1 MTTVVLVALALLAY
15 TYVGYPVAIGLLARL
30 LPWRPRTGP
39 VAEDAALPK
48 VTVCLPVYNGT
59 AYLPAK
65 IESLLAQDYPA
76 DKIEILVA
84 CDGCTDGTVELG
96 EKLAAA
102 PAAAGRIRVVDLR
115 ERRGKPTALNN
126 LSAMATGEL
135 LLLND
140 LRQPLSRDA
149 IRALARALEDPDVGC
164 ATGNLLLAGGAPS
177 GVYWRYENWI
187 RVQESRYR
195 GMVGMT
201 GPIAMMRRA
210 DFRPL
215 PEDIVLDDVWIPMQ
229 LGLQGKR
236 VAFVTEA
243 HAYDTA
249 FEDDREFKR
258 KARTLA
264 GNYQLFARMPELL
277 SPLSNRIWFETLSH
291 KICRLVAPWAL
302 LLLAGA
308 SVAGALGGSVPLALL
323 AAGQAAFYAAAAVG
337 PRAGRLTGVARTF
350 VVLNAA
356 ALAGLA
362 RHLTGRQRITW

>member
-1 MTTVVLVALALLAY
+1 MTTAVLVALALLAY
-15 TYVGYPVAIGLLARL
+15 TYVGYPAAIGLLARL
-30 LPWRPRTGP
+30 SPWRPRTGP
-39 VAEDAALPK
+39 EAEDSALPK
-48 VTVCLPVYNGT
+48 VTVCLPVFNGVP
-59 AYLPAK
+59 YLPKK

-76 DKIEILVA
+76 DKIEILIA
-84 CDGCTDGTVELG
+84 CDGCTDGTVALAE
-96 EKLAAA
+96 ELAAA
-102 PAAAGRIRVVDLR
+102 PSAPGRLRVVDLR
-115 ERRGKPTALNN
+115 ERRGKPTALNK
-126 LSAMATGEL
+126 MAGMAQGEL

-140 LRQPLSRDA
+140 LRQPLSTNA
-149 IRALARALEDPDVGC
+149 IRAMARALEDPDVGC

-187 RVQESRYR
+187 RVQESRFR
-195 GMVGMT
+195 GTVGMT

-229 LGLQGKR
+229 LGLEGKR

-264 GNYQLFARMPELL
+264 GNYQLFARMPGLL
-277 SPLSNRIWFETLSH
+277 SPVSNRIWFETISH

-302 LLLAGA
+302 LVLAGCSLAGA
-308 SVAGALGGSVPLALL
+308 GSGSPAL
-323 AAGQAAFYAAAAVG
+323 AALAVAQAAFYLAAAAG

-356 ALAGLA
+356 AVAGLA